1 MSSTISIVVKFK
13 PNIKNKSS
21 NSCSINYTYNPNRNL
36 FQTKKQK
43 SQLHNYSNQKK
54 HQNQFR
60 TIFTSSTISNVLCTS
75 QTPININ
82 QVNHVL
88 KTKQDILDFSTSIL
102 KNVTLYEYDEVYN
115 EQSSLNNIYNDYVKT
130 QIKNLFQQRNACVV
144 SFGPSD
150 SGKENMFI
158 NVNNSSNTL
167 LYKSIN
173 DIFNLFDNDT
183 NYDVYLSAWLVNAN
197 DKVNKLL
204 IKNKVLIKSY
214 YQLEDYCLDI
224 LNRKRNISGLSNI
237 NDYDKKSHLV
247 INVMLYKN
255 SEYQSQIDFVELA
268 CVDFAYGHNHINK
281 DTETSIHSLFKSI
294 ADINKTNNKTVLTSY
309 LGNNTKLPYDILLIN
324 CIIPWEYPLTFSYK
338 TIQISNAFRNY
349 VHSNNHFN
357 EQQVNELYDSQTDDE
372 KDIKETITFGG
383 RANSPKPQSQVESEY
398 ASLIAKHNELKEDYD
413 KMIEDFK
420 SVKEEY
426 QNKTKDVESKVDM
439 LQCKIDQLQK
449 ENVLLNE
456 NQQNLKNEIKDKD
469 DMFNKYK
476 ELYTA
481 EKEKKLLIEKELNE
495 IKQSKQNEMLKWL
508 NKDSLQQIKL
518 QTQNKFASEFKGNL
532 NKYRELRKPITNL
545 NTPIEN
551 NTNN

>member
-60 TIFTSSTISNVLCTS
+60 TIFTSSTISNMLCTS

-173 DIFNLFDNDT
+173 DIFNLIDNDT
-183 NYDVYLSAWLVNAN
+183 NYDVYLSAWLVSAN

-268 CVDFAYGHNHINK
+268 CVDFAYGHNDINK
-281 DTETSIHSLFKSI
+281 SIETSIHNLFRSI
-294 ADINKTNNKTVLTSY
+294 ADINNTNNKTVLTSY

-324 CIIPWEYPLTFSYK
+324 CIIPWEHPLNFSYK

-349 VHSNNHFN
+349 VHSNRFS
-357 EQQVNELYDSQTDDE
+357 EQQVNELYNSQTDDE
-372 KDIKETITFGG
+372 KYIKETITFGG

-439 LQCKIDQLQK
+439 LQCKIDKLQK